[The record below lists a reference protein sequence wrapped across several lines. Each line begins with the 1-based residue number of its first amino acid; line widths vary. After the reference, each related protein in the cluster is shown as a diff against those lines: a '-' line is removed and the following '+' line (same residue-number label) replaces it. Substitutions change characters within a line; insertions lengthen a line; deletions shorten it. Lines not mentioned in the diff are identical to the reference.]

1 MNTIPDEQKKEPE
14 QNKEQILDTQLEKFN
29 KNLIR
34 FNSYKMVFLRGIIS
48 GVGGAIGATII
59 AALFISILTK
69 TIQRMDVPFLN
80 NLLETSHIGQM
91 FDATEQGY

>member
-1 MNTIPDEQKKEPE
+1 MNTNPDIQNKEVT

-59 AALFISILTK
+59 AAILISLLTR
-69 TIQRMDVPFLN
+69 TIQRMDIPFLN